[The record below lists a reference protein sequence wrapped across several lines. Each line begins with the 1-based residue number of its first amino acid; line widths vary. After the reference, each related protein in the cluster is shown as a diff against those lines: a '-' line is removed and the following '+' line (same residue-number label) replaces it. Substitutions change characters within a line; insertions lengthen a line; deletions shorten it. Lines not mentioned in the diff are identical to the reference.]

1 MGSLFG
7 KKKPKAPKEQPPHAA
22 MQDRELRGLYEE
34 NRPYTAI
41 DAALGIKPKTR
52 RQQR

>member
-7 KKKPKAPKEQPPHAA
+7 KKPKAPKETPPHAA
-22 MQDRELRGLYEE
+22 AQDRELRDLYDE
-34 NRPYTAI
+34 NRPYTAV

-52 RQQR
+52 RQRR